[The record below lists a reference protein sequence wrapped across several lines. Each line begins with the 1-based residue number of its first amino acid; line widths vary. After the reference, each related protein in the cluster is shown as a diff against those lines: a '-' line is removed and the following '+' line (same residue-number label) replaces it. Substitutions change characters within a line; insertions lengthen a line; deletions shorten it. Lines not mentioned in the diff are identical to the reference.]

1 VDKLSTAEV
10 RHETLVLVSATVTV
24 ESGEVNLTILKVSGG
39 STTLTAVVGEAI
51 V

>member
-1 VDKLSTAEV
+1 
-10 RHETLVLVSATVTV
+10 VLLATTVTV
-24 ESGEVNLTILKVSGG
+24 ESGEVDISILKVSSG